1 MGQTLIRHTED
12 SLSFSL
18 IELSNRGSLHHQEL
32 HYSPDGSPETED
44 ERQRFEF
51 SWSTEVI
58 RLDEKSINIGSNKG
72 KLTER
77 EYIVVD
83 IDDCYNCKFLYEIS

>member
-1 MGQTLIRHTED
+1 MA
-12 SLSFSL
+12 
-18 IELSNRGSLHHQEL
+18 
-32 HYSPDGSPETED
+32 PPETEH

-51 SWSTEVI
+51 SWSTEVT
-58 RLDEKSINIGSNKG
+58 RLDEKSVNIGSDKG